1 MAITLKHVRLYRT
14 EAGWQWEARAR
25 NNKTVGTGS
34 TVHRFKWAAKRAIRA
49 KYGPDVEIIVADTA
63 PKD

>member
-1 MAITLKHVRLYRT
+1 MVKLKHVRLYRT

-34 TVHRFKWAAKRAIRA
+34 KVYRFKWTAKRAIRE
-49 KYGPDVEIIVADTA
+49 KYGTEVPIILA
-63 PKD
+63 